1 MHVLFYLNCQLQAYI
16 ISDERQRCIFNYQI
30 LQGEVIMHKTKKI
43 GIFLCSCG
51 DTISQT
57 VNYRKIIK
65 HFNSL
70 NEISVIEKND
80 FMCKPKS
87 LIKFKKKI
95 KDTRLESVIVAA
107 CSPQLKGSVFR
118 KAIEEAGLNYNM
130 LSLVN
135 LREQCAMVHRKKNY
149 ATACAIDLIES
160 NIRRI
165 KLNQPIL
172 SKTTKVNQ
180 TTLIIGGG
188 FSGLQTAIN
197 LSNLGCKTILLER
210 ETSLGGSRNQ
220 SLQSADNKMEFSL
233 MDLID
238 KNIKKVSSNPLLQVF
253 TQSELISLEG
263 EPGNFKVVIEVKTK
277 NKKTIRKNIIIG
289 AIVLAAGCQNFFPV
303 EKYGIE
309 LSSQV
314 ITLSQLEKLLNCKG
328 DLKSINTVCFINGIV
343 NDDQRLKGDKL
354 LLRALELINKYQI
367 QVYILCKNVYVAE
380 NGLEEL
386 YQQAREKGIV
396 FLKYEDKKPEILLGK
411 EDKKIKVLFLDELLV
426 KDNVHYKEGEII
438 IPCDLLVLE
447 EEIIPASGA
456 DKLSEMLQIN
466 CDDEGFYQQRNIS
479 LQPIFT
485 NRKGIYTV
493 GSCRGLKNINSTLDD
508 CAMVSLEVHDLLKE
522 KVIKYNLDRAVVDND
537 KCTLCLTCLRTCPH
551 KAIQLENDAEP
562 NQIKIAVNP
571 LACESCGIC
580 VSCCPANAI
589 SLPGF
594 ENEQVT
600 SEIAD

>member
-1 MHVLFYLNCQLQAYI
+1 
-16 ISDERQRCIFNYQI
+16 
-30 LQGEVIMHKTKKI
+30 MHKMKKI

-57 VNYRKIIK
+57 VNYKKMIK
-65 HFNSL
+65 HFNSF
-70 NEISVIEKND
+70 NEISVIEKID
-80 FMCKPKS
+80 FMCKPKN
-87 LIKFKKKI
+87 LIELRKKI
-95 KDTRLESVIVAA
+95 KDSRLEGVIVAA
-107 CSPQLKGSVFR
+107 CSPQLKGTIFR
-118 KAIEEAGLNYNM
+118 KAIEEAGINFNL

-135 LREQCAMVHRKKNY
+135 LREQCAMVYKEKNC
-149 ATACAIDLIES
+149 ATAYAIDLIEG
-160 NIRRI
+160 NIRRL
-165 KLNQPIL
+165 KLSQPIL
-172 SKTTKVNQ
+172 SETTKVNQ
-180 TTLIIGGG
+180 STLIIGGG

-210 ETSLGGSRNQ
+210 EISLGGSRNQ
-220 SLQSADNKMEFSL
+220 SLQFVDNKTEFSL

-238 KNIKKVSSNPLLQVF
+238 KNIKKVNSNPLLQVF

-263 EPGNFKVVIEVKTK
+263 EPGNFKAIIEVKSK
-277 NKKTIRKNIIIG
+277 NKKKVRKNLNIG
-289 AIVLAAGCQNFFPV
+289 AVVLATGCQNYFPT

-314 ITLSQLEKLLNCKG
+314 ITLSQLEKLLNCKE
-328 DLKSINTVCFINGIV
+328 DLKNVNTVCFINGIV
-343 NDDQRLKGDKL
+343 NDDQRLKGGKL
-354 LLRALELINKYQI
+354 LLQALGLINKYQI

-411 EDKKIKVLFLDELLV
+411 DDEKIKVLFTDELLL

-456 DKLSEMLQIN
+456 DELSEMLQIN

-493 GSCRGLKNINSTLDD
+493 GSCGGLKNINRTLDD

-537 KCTLCLTCLRTCPH
+537 KCTLCLTCMRVCPH

-580 VSCCPANAI
+580 VSCCPASAI
-589 SLPGF
+589 SLPGY